1 MSAASAT
8 SRRAGRTAAFTTLFR
23 ALTRRG
29 GPGDPGPA
37 TRVKALPSM
46 IGDAWRGTYPH
57 LGKGKLAGFLLALA
71 YLVSPVDLVPEAF
84 LAVFGL
90 TDDAVVAMW
99 LAGALLA
106 ESDRYLGWRRE
117 TPVVVDGGQATQFDR
132 T

>member
-29 GPGDPGPA
+29 GPGEPGPVA
-37 TRVKALPSM
+37 RIKVLPSM
-46 IGDAWRGTYPH
+46 IGQAWRGTYPH
-57 LGKGKLAGFLLALA
+57 LGKGRMATFLLALA

-84 LAVFGL
+84 LAVLGL

-99 LAGALLA
+99 LGGALLVEA
-106 ESDRYLGWRRE
+106 DRYLGWRRS
-117 TPVVVDGGQATQFDR
+117 TPAVIDGGQVAQFDR